1 MRRVGKEYRSKSRI
15 LLDLLRG
22 IRDEGR
28 AGVTRLLLLAN
39 LSHPRLV
46 AYLEELES
54 KGWVE
59 STEEGGRTLWQI
71 TSRGRE
77 VLAELARVEKVM
89 QDFGLGL

>member
-1 MRRVGKEYRSKSRI
+1 MGKEYRSKSRI

-22 IRDEGR
+22 VRDEGE

-46 AYLEELES
+46 GYLEELES

-59 STEEGGRTLWQI
+59 PLQEGGRTLWRI
-71 TSRGRE
+71 TTQGQQ
-77 VLAELARVEKVM
+77 VLAELARVEKMM
-89 QDFGLGL
+89 QDFGLEL